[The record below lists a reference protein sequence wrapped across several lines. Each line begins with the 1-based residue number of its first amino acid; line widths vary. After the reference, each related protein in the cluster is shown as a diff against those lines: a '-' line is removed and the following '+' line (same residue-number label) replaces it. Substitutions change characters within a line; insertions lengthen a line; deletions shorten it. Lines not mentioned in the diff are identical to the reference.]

1 MSYIL
6 LQGSSTNVERIEL
19 HDCPK
24 CKHGVLEDRLPRGFF
39 AKYVLG
45 FLPLRKFIC
54 YSCLKTSYVLHKP
67 EKKQVPVETPAH
79 VSAPVIRRKPVAIP
93 AH

>member
-6 LQGSSTNVERIEL
+6 LQGSSSKVERIEL

-24 CKHGVLEDRLPRGFF
+24 CKHGVLEDRVPRGLFV
-39 AKYVLG
+39 KYVLG
-45 FLPLRKFIC
+45 AFPIRRYIC
-54 YSCLKTSYVLHKP
+54 YSCLKKSYVWHKP
-67 EKKQVPVETPAH
+67 QAKQMHVETHMPA
-79 VSAPVIRRKPVAIP
+79 VRSKPVAIP

>member
-1 MSYIL
+1 MSYVL
-6 LQGSSTNVERIEL
+6 LQGTSNDVERIEL
-19 HDCPK
+19 QDCPK

-39 AKYVLG
+39 AKYFLG
-45 FLPLRKFIC
+45 FLPLRKYIC

-67 EKKQVPVETPAH
+67 KKEKVHVETPL
-79 VSAPVIRRKPVAIP
+79 PVVRPERVAIP

>member
-6 LQGSSTNVERIEL
+6 LQGSSSNVERIEL

-24 CKHGVLEDRLPRGFF
+24 CKHGVLEDRVPRGFF
-39 AKYVLG
+39 VKYVLG
-45 FLPLRKFIC
+45 LFPIRRYIC
-54 YSCLKTSYVLHKP
+54 YSCLKRSYVWHKP
-67 EKKQVPVETPAH
+67 QKKQIFTEEAMPA
-79 VSAPVIRRKPVAIP
+79 IRTKPVAIP

>member
-6 LQGSSTNVERIEL
+6 LQGTSSRLERIKL

-24 CKHGVLEDRLPRGFF
+24 CKHGVLEDRVPRGLFV
-39 AKYVLG
+39 KYVLG
-45 FLPLRKFIC
+45 AFPIRRYIC
-54 YSCLKTSYVLHKP
+54 YSCLKKSYIWHRP
-67 EKKQVPVETPAH
+67 AKKQAIADMNVPAMR
-79 VSAPVIRRKPVAIP
+79 SKPVAIP